1 MENVLTKSVLDIGSS
16 GKPTHEASGDARL
29 SDFSEATEDS
39 DSADESRLGSGAL
52 ALMENV
58 LTKSVLDLG
67 SSGKPTH
74 EASGD
79 ARLSDFSEAT
89 EDSDSADESRLG
101 SGALA

>member
-1 MENVLTKSVLDIGSS
+1 MGTEDSDSADATLGSGAQALMEEVLTKSVLDLGSS
-16 GKPTHEASGDARL
+16 GKPTQEASGNGRFSDL
-29 SDFSEATEDS
+29 SVVTEDS

-67 SSGKPTH
+67 SSGKPTQ

-79 ARLSDFSEAT
+79 ARL
-89 EDSDSADESRLG
+89 
-101 SGALA
+101 